1 MNTEQMQIVK
11 RIARHILATISEV
24 GVAPASAIYLA
35 LKEQGA
41 TLNQFNSIMTTLVE
55 KGFVTLENDAY
66 QITGKIL

>member
-35 LKEQGA
+35 LQEQGA

-55 KGFVTLENDAY
+55 KGYVTSENDAY
-66 QITGKIL
+66 QITDKIL

>member
-1 MNTEQMQIVK
+1 MNTEQRQIVL
-11 RIARHILATISEV
+11 RLVRHILATIAEV

-35 LKEQGA
+35 LSAKGA

-66 QITGKIL
+66 RVTGKIL

>member
-41 TLNQFNSIMTTLVE
+41 TLNQF
-55 KGFVTLENDAY
+55 KAA
-66 QITGKIL
+66 